1 MKKSKLRAVLC
12 LVLALAV
19 VFPQS
24 LVYAAAPV
32 EYDAERL
39 AAAETVMQSGRPS
52 GLVGFE
58 GDYTLSETN

>member
-19 VFPQS
+19 VLPQS

-39 AAAETVMQSGRPS
+39 AAAAATSCR
-52 GLVGFE
+52 
-58 GDYTLSETN
+58 